1 MRWREDQSCLKLIPK
16 RLTYRSGWSMRIWRR
31 LGTPLSP
38 AVYHLVHPS
47 SKGFPMSLGLKGCA
61 KQALTH
67 WAQRGG
73 ELDRRA
79 SQVRSKP
86 AYADFTQN
94 GRK

>member
-1 MRWREDQSCLKLIPK
+1 
-16 RLTYRSGWSMRIWRR
+16 
-31 LGTPLSP
+31 
-38 AVYHLVHPS
+38 
-47 SKGFPMSLGLKGCA
+47 MSLGLKGCA